1 MRCLGAGTELTP
13 PASGHGGGSLRLAL
27 DTEADHSASLWTR
40 RRITPPRSGYGGGSL
55 RLALDTEA
63 DHSASSP
70 VRITKTS
77 SSVAARRIASS
88 GTAPFVAFSEPTI
101 AIAGPAGRTVSPS
114 LSARARASARR
125 SGGP

>member
-27 DTEADHSASLWTR
+27 DTEADHSASLWIR

-63 DHSASSP
+63 DHSASLWIRR
-70 VRITKTS
+70 RIT
-77 SSVAARRIASS
+77 
-88 GTAPFVAFSEPTI
+88 PP
-101 AIAGPAGRTVSPS
+101 
-114 LSARARASARR
+114 R
-125 SGGP
+125 SGYGGGSLRLLAGQDHEDVLQRRGAANRVIGHGAVRGVLRA